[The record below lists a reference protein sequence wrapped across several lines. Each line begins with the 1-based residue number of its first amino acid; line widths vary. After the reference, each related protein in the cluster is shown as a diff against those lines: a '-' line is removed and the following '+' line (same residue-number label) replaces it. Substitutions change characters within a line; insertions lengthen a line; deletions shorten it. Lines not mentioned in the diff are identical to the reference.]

1 MKKLVSLLLT
11 AAVTISAIFAAPTIT
26 APVELKAG
34 TDYTIESS
42 MFGDKYFVLDGNS
55 VHFNKGSKN
64 NNHAIIFKFTD
75 PSIIPANAVIEIE
88 YTMGKYDP
96 KKSCQVVIQPTS
108 DKAADY
114 GKQNYPILYN
124 NYEPDTPSVFTV
136 DCDNLLKSS
145 VKKNL
150 IGFRFIN
157 NEGAYEKYKWQSD
170 WGFTITKVTLKPK
183 N

>member
-11 AAVTISAIFAAPTIT
+11 AAVTISALVAAPTISE
-26 APVELKAG
+26 PVELKAG
-34 TDYTIESS
+34 TDYTIETS
-42 MFGDKYFVLDGNS
+42 FYGDKYFTIDGNS
-55 VHFNKGSKN
+55 IHFNKGAN
-64 NNHAIIFKFTD
+64 NGNHAVVFKFTD

-88 YTMGKYDP
+88 YTMGKYDS

-114 GKQNYPILYN
+114 GKQNYPILWN
-124 NYEPDTPSVFTV
+124 NYEPDNPPVITV
-136 DCDNLLKSS
+136 DCDRLLTSS

-150 IGFRFIN
+150 IGFRICN
-157 NEGAYEKYKWQSD
+157 NDGSYEKYKWQSD

>member
-11 AAVTISAIFAAPTIT
+11 AAVTISALFAAPTIT

-157 NEGAYEKYKWQSD
+157 NEGSYEKYKWQSD

>member
-11 AAVTISAIFAAPTIT
+11 AAVTISALFAAPTIT
-26 APVELKAG
+26 EPVELKAG

-96 KKSCQVVIQPTS
+96 NKSCQVVIQPTS

-114 GKQNYPILYN
+114 G
-124 NYEPDTPSVFTV
+124 
-136 DCDNLLKSS
+136 
-145 VKKNL
+145 
-150 IGFRFIN
+150 
-157 NEGAYEKYKWQSD
+157 EGRQTS
-170 WGFTITKVTLKPK
+170 
-183 N
+183 

>member
-11 AAVTISAIFAAPTIT
+11 AAITISALFAAPTIT
-26 APVELKAG
+26 EAVELTAG
-34 TDYTIESS
+34 TDYTIETS
-42 MFGDKYFVLDGNS
+42 FYGDKYFSINGNS

-64 NNHAIIFKFTD
+64 NNHAVIFRFTD
-75 PSIIPANAVIEIE
+75 PSIIPENAVIEIE
-88 YTMGKYDP
+88 YTLGKYDP
-96 KKSCQVVIQPTS
+96 NKSCQVVIQPTS

-150 IGFRFIN
+150 IGFRLIN
-157 NEGAYEKYKWQSD
+157 NEGSYEKYKWQSD